1 MLPSRSAVLQ
11 TLVVASLGLSGTAL
25 LAQRGGWGGPGWDG
39 PGWREPAWGGRI
51 DRRVPSREGK
61 VDVARFRAEGDA
73 ALALGHGA
81 VTVVPMAPEPDAES
95 GMPDATG
102 PSPTFEAAVEDRLV
116 KAGYDTV
123 RPVPGTGQIAEVR
136 IMRAQAEP
144 AEAPHKP
151 VSGEMTMGVSNHGSM
166 MGVALA
172 YDGSKPRGALIST
185 RLEARIRDR
194 ATGAVLWEGRA
205 DIITR
210 EGDQRWTE
218 QAVATKLA
226 GVLFDGFP
234 ARTGER

>member
-1 MLPSRSAVLQ
+1 MLPSRSTVLQ
-11 TLVVASLGLSGTAL
+11 TLIVASMGLSGTAL
-25 LAQRGGWGGPGWDG
+25 LAQRGGWGEPGWG
-39 PGWREPAWGGRI
+39 ERGWGSHIARQA
-51 DRRVPSREGK
+51 PSREGK

-81 VTVVPMAPEPDAES
+81 IAVVPMTAEPDAES
-95 GMPDATG
+95 GLPDNAG
-102 PSPTFEAAVEDRLV
+102 PNPTFEAAVEDRLV

-123 RPVPGTGQIAEVR
+123 HAAPGTGQIAEVR
-136 IMRAQAEP
+136 IMRAEAEP

-151 VSGEMTMGVSNHGSM
+151 LSGEMTMGVSNRGSM
-166 MGVALA
+166 LGLALA

-194 ATGAVLWEGRA
+194 ATGTVLWEGRA

-234 ARTGER
+234 SRTGER

>member
-1 MLPSRSAVLQ
+1 MLPSRSALLQ
-11 TLVVASLGLSGTAL
+11 TLIVASLGLSGTAL
-25 LAQRGGWGGPGWDG
+25 LAQRGGWGEPGWG
-39 PGWREPAWGGRI
+39 ERGWGSHIARQA
-51 DRRVPSREGK
+51 PSREGK

-81 VTVVPMAPEPDAES
+81 IAVVPMTAEPDAES
-95 GMPDATG
+95 GLPDTDG
-102 PSPTFEAAVEDRLV
+102 PNPTFEAAVEDRLV

-123 RPVPGTGQIAEVR
+123 HPAPGTGQIAEVR
-136 IMRAQAEP
+136 IMRAEAEP

-151 VSGEMTMGVSNHGSM
+151 LSGEMSMGVSNRGSM
-166 MGVALA
+166 LGLALA
-172 YDGSKPRGALIST
+172 YDGSKPRRALIST

-194 ATGAVLWEGRA
+194 ASGAVLWEGRA

-234 ARTGER
+234 TRTGER

>member
-11 TLVVASLGLSGTAL
+11 TVIVASLGLSGTAL

-39 PGWREPAWGGRI
+39 PGWREPAWSGRGA
-51 DRRVPSREGK
+51 RQAPSREGK

-81 VTVVPMAPEPDAES
+81 IAVVPMAAEPDAES
-95 GMPDATG
+95 GLPDADG
-102 PSPTFEAAVEDRLV
+102 PNPTFEAAVEDRLV

-123 RPVPGTGQIAEVR
+123 HLAPGSGQTAEVR

-144 AEAPHKP
+144 AEVPHKP
-151 VSGEMTMGVSNHGSM
+151 VSGEMTMGVSNHGSVL
-166 MGVALA
+166 GVALA

-194 ATGAVLWEGRA
+194 STGAVLWEGRA

-234 ARTGER
+234 TRTSER

>member
-25 LAQRGGWGGPGWDG
+25 LAQRGGWSEPGWGGRDRDG
-39 PGWREPAWGGRI
+39 PGWGRHSS
-51 DRRVPSREGK
+51 RQAPSREGK

-81 VTVVPMAPEPDAES
+81 VTVVPMAAGPDAES
-95 GMPDATG
+95 GLSDATG
-102 PSPTFEAAVEDRLV
+102 PNPTFEAAVEDQLV

-123 RPVPGTGQIAEVR
+123 RPAPGTGQIAEVR

-166 MGVALA
+166 LGVALA

-185 RLEARIRDR
+185 RLEARIHDR
-194 ATGAVLWEGRA
+194 ATGNVLWEGRA

-210 EGDQRWTE
+210 EGDPRWTD

-234 ARTGER
+234 TRTGER

>member
-1 MLPSRSAVLQ
+1 MLPSRSTVLQ
-11 TLVVASLGLSGTAL
+11 TLIVASMGLSGTAL
-25 LAQRGGWGGPGWDG
+25 LAQRGGWGEPGWGDR
-39 PGWREPAWGGRI
+39 GWGSHIARQA
-51 DRRVPSREGK
+51 PSREGK

-81 VTVVPMAPEPDAES
+81 IAVVPMSAEPDAES
-95 GMPDATG
+95 GLPDSAR
-102 PSPTFEAAVEDRLV
+102 PNPTFEAAVEDRLV

-123 RPVPGTGQIAEVR
+123 HAAPGTGQIAEVR
-136 IMRAQAEP
+136 IMRAEAEP

-151 VSGEMTMGVSNHGSM
+151 LSGEMTMGVSNHGSM
-166 MGVALA
+166 LGLALA

-194 ATGAVLWEGRA
+194 ATGTVLWEGRA

-210 EGDQRWTE
+210 EGDQRWSE

-234 ARTGER
+234 TSTGER

>member
-11 TLVVASLGLSGTAL
+11 TVIVALLGLSGTAL
-25 LAQRGGWGGPGWDG
+25 LAQRGGWGGTGWDG
-39 PGWREPAWGGRI
+39 PSWREPAWS
-51 DRRVPSREGK
+51 DRGARQAPSREGK

-81 VTVVPMAPEPDAES
+81 ITVVPMAAEPDAES
-95 GMPDATG
+95 GLPDSDG
-102 PSPTFEAAVEDRLV
+102 PNPTFEAAVEDRLV

-123 RPVPGTGQIAEVR
+123 HPAPGSGQTAEVR

-144 AEAPHKP
+144 AEAPQKP
-151 VSGEMTMGVSNHGSM
+151 VSGEMTMGVSNRGSM
-166 MGVALA
+166 LGVALA

-194 ATGAVLWEGRA
+194 STGAVLWEGRA

-218 QAVATKLA
+218 QAVAIKLA

-234 ARTGER
+234 TRTGER